1 MEPFEL
7 LRRKA
12 LYKYLLLLLAEWG
25 RNYMSMSLNS
35 NYVYCFQLC
44 MITLWLRTIGLLNCH
59 FNEPSSLYKTL
70 VEISSRFSRMFT
82 MFASESRVNF
92 EEISPTCIVISVVD
106 SYLTYTI
113 ISSVKSINSFRAGNY
128 RKTFV

>member
-44 MITLWLRTIGLLNCH
+44 MITLWPGTGLLNCH
-59 FNEPSSLYKTL
+59 FNEPSLYKTL

-82 MFASESRVNF
+82 MIASESRVNF
-92 EEISPTCIVISVVD
+92 EEISPTCIVISLVD